1 MSHVSAS
8 GNSDRTGDK
17 LDETELLR
25 MFIDT
30 LRKVIEN
37 YTQLGREKSTMQ
49 RASTEY
55 FMFDIKEIHTILE
68 EALRPVFRIDR
79 QEHKKKTRIRA
90 QHKKSGKREDLDRMD
105 RADDSDEDSVQGFSS
120 DEEQDDIIAMSAT
133 KIMTETVTGLTGLSD
148 RERKDK
154 LKMQMINSRLDEL
167 IEVMDQCAADMKQDS
182 KALSKVKNSLKT
194 VQHLSKITEKEQ
206 QDFCLYIEE
215 IRYIAN
221 QKGQGQSYEATKK
234 ILGYICLNPSYIFKQ
249 LTAKKPRSVILTS
262 GTLAPMAS
270 FADELRTDFGV

>member
-1 MSHVSAS
+1 
-8 GNSDRTGDK
+8 
-17 LDETELLR
+17 
-25 MFIDT
+25 
-30 LRKVIEN
+30 
-37 YTQLGREKSTMQ
+37 
-49 RASTEY
+49 
-55 FMFDIKEIHTILE
+55 
-68 EALRPVFRIDR
+68 
-79 QEHKKKTRIRA
+79 
-90 QHKKSGKREDLDRMD
+90 MD

-154 LKMQMINSRLDEL
+154 LKMQMINSRLDDL